1 MHTINKDERV
11 YLVDRDNN
19 YEEFKSYTDF
29 LLARYRKRQWR
40 DPNRKTLREYFR
52 PKSIA
57 KELSQNIGN
66 NWNDTYIYF
75 EPIKTGSWIGKDI
88 RSTVDFLLLDAN
100 FRVINTEQIEKDLD
114 NYVPKKYTKR
124 NRFKEYEW
132 LGFRNGPVPYTGK
145 RKWHFSHYYR
155 RPKTTQERRLS
166 CGHAP
171 YVRACR
177 NLMNLAN
184 SWDDMYRSDFH
195 SICWKDC
202 TKKKKQWM
210 RY

>member
-1 MHTINKDERV
+1 MHTINKDVRV

-19 YEEFKSYTDF
+19 YEEFKSYADF
-29 LLARYRKRQWR
+29 LLARYRKRQWL

-57 KELSQNIGN
+57 TVLSQNIGN
-66 NWNDTYIYF
+66 NWNDTYIHF
-75 EPIKTGSWIGKDI
+75 VPEKPGGWLGKDVKDKI
-88 RSTVDFLLLDAN
+88 ELILLDAN
-100 FRVINTEQIEKDLD
+100 FRVINTEKIKKDLD

-132 LGFRNGPVPYTGK
+132 LGFRNGPVPYTRK
-145 RKWHFSHYYR
+145 RRWHFNQYYK

-166 CGHAP
+166 CGCNP

-177 NLMNLAN
+177 NVKNLPN
-184 SWDDMYRSDFH
+184 SWDDMHRGDSH
-195 SICWKDC
+195 TTCWKDC